1 MISICLTRFLNDPW
15 SEVVMKAFLQALSTW
30 DKACVV
36 EEINGYPQKKYDLII
51 LIGTRSIIKRKLD
64 HTRILPFC
72 EKLIDMGDSALDPR
86 KNFEDVY
93 LYFNKSSKKLYAHY
107 HYLPKFILEEYLYIE
122 PRKDEKLNIFVD
134 HFGCSNPSLRKESI
148 EAINKIFTDIRDAD
162 TPMNIFYHTSKGI
175 EINRLSP
182 EIPKIG
188 KSQCA
193 SYIPFEEIA
202 KYYRKTDVF
211 FPTHRESQGM
221 VAQEIAA
228 CGGITVLQDW
238 MYPKISHDQ
247 FSAMLYNQDQK
258 IDFNFIKETLKK
270 IDKIDIRKNALKKCG
285 FLNFQD
291 RLREIISKL
300 F

>member
-1 MISICLTRFLNDPW
+1 MDIP
-15 SEVVMKAFLQALSTW
+15 K
-30 DKACVV
+30 
-36 EEINGYPQKKYDLII
+36 KKYDLII
-51 LIGTRSIIKRKLD
+51 LIGIRSIIKRKLD
-64 HTRILPFC
+64 PKRILPFC
-72 EKLIDMGDSALDPR
+72 KKLIDMGDSALDPR

-270 IDKIDIRKNALKKCG
+270 IDKVDIRKNALNKCS

>member
-1 MISICLTRFLNDPW
+1 
-15 SEVVMKAFLQALSTW
+15 
-30 DKACVV
+30 
-36 EEINGYPQKKYDLII
+36 
-51 LIGTRSIIKRKLD
+51 
-64 HTRILPFC
+64 
-72 EKLIDMGDSALDPR
+72 
-86 KNFEDVY
+86 
-93 LYFNKSSKKLYAHY
+93 
-107 HYLPKFILEEYLYIE
+107 
-122 PRKDEKLNIFVD
+122 
-134 HFGCSNPSLRKESI
+134 
-148 EAINKIFTDIRDAD
+148 
-162 TPMNIFYHTSKGI
+162 MNIFYHTSKGI

-211 FPTHRESQGM
+211 FLLIETQGM

-247 FSAMLYNQDQK
+247 FSAMLYNQNQK

-270 IDKIDIRKNALKKCG
+270 LIKKILKNA
-285 FLNFQD
+285 
-291 RLREIISKL
+291 
-300 F
+300 